1 MAEILAAILLL
12 AGSGIV
18 LIAAVGV
25 ARLPDA
31 YLRMHAATKAGV
43 VGAGTVLLGAAV
55 AFGSPEAW
63 LTVLFA
69 LACLLLTTPIA
80 SHLLGRAAYVSGAP
94 LWHGTQVDHLEGVLD
109 RRPAPSDPIRTEG
122 RSTAMPTIRD
132 LGARDLRRAT
142 PTAKAPT
149 AQAPEATRVRRIL
162 AVLPPNGAGDTVL
175 GHAVSAARVHG
186 AAITGLSVVDL
197 PRLAEVGPMPV
208 GGGTYARM
216 MADTRLRRCRERMA
230 DALERFEA
238 DCRRF
243 GLTHALRHEEG
254 DAGAL
259 VEAASAAHDL
269 VLVPATRALCD
280 DEAGD
285 PLRTALGLLARG
297 VRPVV
302 VAAGPVRPVRRVA
315 FCHDGSARAARTLS
329 WLAQLGPWPEAEVR
343 LVGLGEPSHALDT
356 ALSEGESLLVAHGRR
371 CARGDTVAGGEDL
384 LSVIA
389 GGPAPEVVVIGNAGG
404 LLLPMRVCAS
414 AALRALHDP
423 DRPVVLG

>member
-1 MAEILAAILLL
+1 MAEILAGILML

-25 ARLPDA
+25 LRLPDA

-55 AFGSPEAW
+55 AFGSLDAW

-94 LWHGTQVDHLEGVLD
+94 LWHGTLVDHLQGVLD
-109 RRPAPSDPIRTEG
+109 RRPAASDLIRTEG
-122 RSTAMPTIRD
+122 RSTAMPTV
-132 LGARDLRRAT
+132 RDLRRAH
-142 PTAKAPT
+142 PPAP
-149 AQAPEATRVRRIL
+149 APEATRVRRIL
-162 AVLPPNGAGDTVL
+162 AVLPPNGSGDTVL
-175 GHAVSAARVHG
+175 GHAVEAARVHG
-186 AAITGLSVVDL
+186 AAITGMSVVDL
-197 PRLAEVGPMPV
+197 PRLAEVGPMPI

-216 MADTRLRRCRERMA
+216 MADARLRRCRERTA

-238 DCRRF
+238 DCRRHK
-243 GLTHALRHEEG
+243 LTHAMRHEEG
-254 DAGAL
+254 DAGA
-259 VEAASAAHDL
+259 VIEGASAAHDL
-269 VLVPATRALCD
+269 VLVPATRALSD

-329 WLAQLGPWPEAEVR
+329 WLAQLGPWPEAAVH
-343 LVGLGEPSHALDT
+343 LVGLGEPSARLDAALADGE
-356 ALSEGESLLVAHGRR
+356 ALLAAHGRHSER
-371 CARGDTVAGGEDL
+371 RGTVAGGEDL
-384 LSVIA
+384 LSAIS
-389 GGPAPEVVVIGNAGG
+389 GGPGPEVVVIGNAGG

-414 AALRALHDP
+414 AALRAVHDP